1 MAKNKPMSKPML
13 DSIIEKPNSKYGGL
27 YLNVNEAQLENSKN
41 LLIELKKREAE
52 LRKNKKLKTF
62 TVGSVIIET
71 TLSESSYLLAHVNK
85 LEQFKKSLLPPPV
98 NNKTL

>member
-13 DSIIEKPNSKYGGL
+13 DSVIEKPNSKYGGL

-62 TVGSVIIET
+62 TVSVFS
-71 TLSESSYLLAHVNK
+71 LSGLKQLIVFAKIRAVVVLPTPLGPVNK
-85 LEQFKKSLLPPPV
+85 
-98 NNKTL
+98 